1 LQPDSYYL
9 LGRLLNEFDI
19 SSGPFKH
26 DDPPVDQLY
35 FGAQLSDNGATIQL
49 LDPSGYVIDTANQAG
64 GAWPAGEGYSYYSDY
79 AYCSMERGGVVAG
92 DQPGAWL
99 TNNWGKVNGRDL
111 ANNRICGT
119 PGQKNWAWHIAP
131 TPTFTA
137 TPSRTPYS
145 YITRTPTRT
154 PKRSPTPTR
163 NPYATPV
170 SNVVINEFLSQPR
183 SDWNGDGE
191 INSGDEFI
199 EIINLG
205 ISSVSLSNWSLDDQ
219 PGDSTPYTIGNVSIE
234 PGARMA
240 FFSSQTG
247 ILLSTGGDSVRLFRS
262 TGLITDA
269 FTYDVIRTP
278 DQSWCRFP
286 DGGHVWVFG
295 CVPTVAQVNKLA
307 PTVIVGTQVESTLC
321 LANTLPTEV
330 QQAECDP
337 IGLSAWDADLWGDE
351 SSTYPRYINAGSDVY
366 ILE

>member
-1 LQPDSYYL
+1 MERWKANVNDSPGNWVTNIGDVTY
-9 LGRLLNEFDI
+9 
-19 SSGPFKH
+19 
-26 DDPPVDQLY
+26 
-35 FGAQLSDNGATIQL
+35 
-49 LDPSGYVIDTANQAG
+49 GYDTA
-64 GAWPAGEGYSYYSDY
+64 GY
-79 AYCSMERGGVVAG
+79 
-92 DQPGAWL
+92 
-99 TNNWGKVNGRDL
+99 K
-111 ANNRICGT
+111 ICGT
-119 PGQKNWAWHIAP
+119 PKRPNWAYSV
-131 TPTFTA
+131 TL
-137 TPSRTPYS
+137 TPSKTPIATYG
-145 YITRTPTRT
+145 YATRTPTPT

-205 ISSVSLSNWSLDDQ
+205 IVTVDLSNWSLDDQ
-219 PGDSTPYTIGNVSIE
+219 PGDSSAYTIPSNVSIQ

-295 CVPTVAQVNKLA
+295 CLPTVAQVNKLA
-307 PTVIVGTQVESTLC
+307 PSVIVGSQVESTLC
-321 LANTLPTEV
+321 LANTLPIGI

-351 SSTYPRYINAGSDVY
+351 SSSYPRYMDAGSDVY
-366 ILE
+366 ILN